1 MYVVMVGTVD
11 LVGVCSHAWWGL
23 WTSWVYVVMVGI
35 VDLMGVCS
43 HGGDCGPHGCM

>member
-11 LVGVCSHAWWGL
+11 LIGVCSHGGDRL
-23 WTSWVYVVMVGI
+23 WTSWVYVVMVGT

-43 HGGDCGPHGCM
+43 RGGDCGPHGCL